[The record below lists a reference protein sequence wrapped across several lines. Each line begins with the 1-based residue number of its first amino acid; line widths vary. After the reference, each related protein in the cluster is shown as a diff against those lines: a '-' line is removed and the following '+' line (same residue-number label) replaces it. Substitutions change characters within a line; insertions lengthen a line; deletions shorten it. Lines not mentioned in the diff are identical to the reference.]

1 MRSRHALSTFRSAA
15 KARGTFAGYRPFLSK
30 DGNDA
35 LDALISMIEPRPLL
49 GVLFLAAIASTIA
62 GAGEVYRDFSH
73 VRRLLLHRV
82 V

>member
-1 MRSRHALSTFRSAA
+1 V
-15 KARGTFAGYRPFLSK
+15 
-30 DGNDA
+30 
-35 LDALISMIEPRPLL
+35 DALISMIEPRPLL

-62 GAGEVYRDFSH
+62 GAGGVYRDFSH